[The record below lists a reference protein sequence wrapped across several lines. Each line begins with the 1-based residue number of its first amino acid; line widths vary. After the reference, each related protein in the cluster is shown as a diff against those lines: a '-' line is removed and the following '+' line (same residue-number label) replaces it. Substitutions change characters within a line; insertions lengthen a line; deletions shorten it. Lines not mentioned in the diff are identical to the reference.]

1 VPESRAGAAPG
12 LAAPAQLPTPLKFL
26 ALAVVVLLSFWLS
39 LYVGRGE
46 AGATRFFEL
55 RLQRSGVAFLAGAA
69 LALSGVIVQGL
80 FRNPLASPSVLGTT
94 SGAELG
100 GELMLVGLYA
110 VFQAQP
116 PLGLPAELF
125 MPLGCVV
132 GALVSLAIVLLLTP
146 LRASAV
152 ALLLTGFLLAALF
165 GSLSALVKSL
175 IQESWQLTRVL
186 STFSLGSV
194 TGAGPRQLAIA
205 ALLGIGAA
213 LPAWLWSRELDLL
226 MSGEEEAQ
234 SLGVDVSRLRVW
246 SVVWTAFATAGAVAV
261 GANVAFVGLIVPHAL
276 RKLFGHSHRILM
288 PAAFLGGGIFLLWCD
303 MLCRVLPTRNEI
315 PLSVV
320 TALIGGPLFL
330 RLLSRLDRGMA
341 P

>member
-1 VPESRAGAAPG
+1 VSAAPPER
-12 LAAPAQLPTPLKFL
+12 APAADGGGRAQLLRFGALL
-26 ALAVVVLLSFWLS
+26 ALLALSLWLS

-55 RLQRSGVAFLAGAA
+55 RLQRGAVAFFAGAA
-69 LALSGVIVQGL
+69 LSLSGVIVQGL

-100 GELMLVGLYA
+100 GELSLVALYVGLH
-110 VFQAQP
+110 AQP
-116 PLGLPAELF
+116 PFGLPTELF

-132 GALVSLAIVLLLTP
+132 GALGSLAIVLLLAP

-165 GSLSALVKSL
+165 GSLSSLLRSL

-186 STFSLGSV
+186 NALSLGSLS
-194 TGAGPRQLAIA
+194 GAGPRQLALA
-205 ALLGIGAA
+205 ALLSGGAA

-234 SLGVDVSRLRVW
+234 SLGVDVARLRTW
-246 SVVWTAFATAGAVAV
+246 SVVWTAFATAGAVAA
-261 GANVAFVGLIVPHAL
+261 GASVAFVGLIVPHAL
-276 RKLFGHSHRILM
+276 RRMFGHAHRTLL

-303 MLCRVLPTRNEI
+303 MLCRALPTQNEI

-330 RLLSRLDRGMA
+330 RLLARMERSAA